1 MRCGFCGGISMSC
14 LNSLVERSAKWLREK
29 VTFLRGKEAF
39 IVLIENSQPTNQPL
53 LVIFIESFHQVSI
66 LVVHPLPLSSFL
78 YASVSLV
85 MELRP
90 F

>member
-1 MRCGFCGGISMSC
+1 MVKSKGHIPEREGSIHC
-14 LNSLVERSAKWLREK
+14 LDWK
-29 VTFLRGKEAF
+29 F
-39 IVLIENSQPTNQPL
+39 PTNQPL

>member
-1 MRCGFCGGISMSC
+1 MSC

-29 VTFLRGKEAF
+29 VTFLRGKVAF
-39 IVLIENSQPTNQPL
+39 IVLIGNSQPTNQPL